1 MQSNHTE
8 NRPLSPHLTIYRPQF
23 TSVLSILHRIT
34 GIGLMLSFALI
45 LFWFISLAL
54 GQYWFNLI
62 NSLLESGIQKN
73 NICIDF
79 SLTRN
84 LAYYDGVVF
93 DLIYKNELIG
103 GGGKY
108 DDLPKMLGYQSD
120 YSCFGF
126 AINISKL
133 TDVYNNE

>member
-1 MQSNHTE
+1 M
-8 NRPLSPHLTIYRPQF
+8 
-23 TSVLSILHRIT
+23 
-34 GIGLMLSFALI
+34 
-45 LFWFISLAL
+45 
-54 GQYWFNLI
+54 
-62 NSLLESGIQKN
+62 LESGIQKN

-108 DDLPKMLGYQSD
+108 DDLPKMLGYKSD
-120 YSCFGF
+120 YGCFGF
-126 AINISKL
+126 AINISNL
-133 TDVYNNE
+133 E

>member
-1 MQSNHTE
+1 M
-8 NRPLSPHLTIYRPQF
+8 
-23 TSVLSILHRIT
+23 
-34 GIGLMLSFALI
+34 
-45 LFWFISLAL
+45 
-54 GQYWFNLI
+54 
-62 NSLLESGIQKN
+62 LESGIQKN

-108 DDLPKMLGYQSD
+108 DDLPKMLGTNQITAVL
-120 YSCFGF
+120 G
-126 AINISKL
+126 L
-133 TDVYNNE
+133 Q

>member
-1 MQSNHTE
+1 MNFE
-8 NRPLSPHLTIYRPQF
+8 DF
-23 TSVLSILHRIT
+23 EK
-34 GIGLMLSFALI
+34 LI
-45 LFWFISLAL
+45 D
-54 GQYWFNLI
+54 
-62 NSLLESGIQKN
+62 SLLDFGIQKD

-108 DDLPKMLGYQSD
+108 DDLPKMLGYKSD

-126 AINISKL
+126 AINISKFGCFKQ
-133 TDVYNNE
+133 

>member
-62 NSLLESGIQKN
+62 NSLLESWVVKLILIFSVWAIWYHTCAGIRHLIWDAGFGLAPQYMK
-73 NICIDF
+73 ISAWLVIAISTF
-79 SLTRN
+79 LTI
-84 LAYYDGVVF
+84 LT
-93 DLIYKNELIG
+93 ITI
-103 GGGKY
+103 
-108 DDLPKMLGYQSD
+108 SW
-120 YSCFGF
+120 
-126 AINISKL
+126 IN
-133 TDVYNNE
+133 

>member
-1 MQSNHTE
+1 
-8 NRPLSPHLTIYRPQF
+8 
-23 TSVLSILHRIT
+23 
-34 GIGLMLSFALI
+34 MLA
-45 LFWFISLAL
+45 
-54 GQYWFNLI
+54 
-62 NSLLESGIQKN
+62 SGIQKN

-108 DDLPKMLGYQSD
+108 DDLPKMLGYKSD

-126 AINISKL
+126 AINISKF
-133 TDVYNNE
+133 TDVYKNEWKIGLKINLYPTLKDQY